1 MPIFLIIVAITLKL
15 CYNRIMKTQEILT
28 RLRKE
33 NNLSQQ
39 RLAEGLGVGQATICQ
54 WESGASMPSYDMIIK
69 LAQFYNVSAD
79 FLLGLSDEYGKSLT
93 IYKNVSDSES
103 ALLNMYGLLSG
114 RQKEI
119 IMRLLVEL
127 AGQAN

>member
-54 WESGASMPSYDMIIK
+54 WESGASMPYYDMIIK

-119 IMRLLVEL
+119 IMRLLVEF

>member
-1 MPIFLIIVAITLKL
+1 MIIVAITLKL

-39 RLAEGLGVGQATICQ
+39 HLAEGLGVGQATICQ

-119 IMRLLVEL
+119 IMRLLVEF

>member
-114 RQKEI
+114 RQKKI
-119 IMRLLVEL
+119 IMRLLVEF

>member
-1 MPIFLIIVAITLKL
+1 MSIFLIIVAITLKL

-119 IMRLLVEL
+119 IMRLLVEF
-127 AGQAN
+127 AGHAN

>member
-1 MPIFLIIVAITLKL
+1 MQKL
-15 CYNRIMKTQEILT
+15 CYNTIMKTQEILT

-39 RLAEGLGVGQATICQ
+39 QLAGELKVGQATICQ
-54 WESGASMPSYDMIIK
+54 WESGASLPSYEMIIK

-93 IYKNVSDSES
+93 IYKDVSDSES

-119 IMRLLVEL
+119 IMRLLVEF
-127 AGQAN
+127 AGQSN

>member
-1 MPIFLIIVAITLKL
+1 MSIFLIIVAITLKL

-119 IMRLLVEL
+119 IMRLLVEF